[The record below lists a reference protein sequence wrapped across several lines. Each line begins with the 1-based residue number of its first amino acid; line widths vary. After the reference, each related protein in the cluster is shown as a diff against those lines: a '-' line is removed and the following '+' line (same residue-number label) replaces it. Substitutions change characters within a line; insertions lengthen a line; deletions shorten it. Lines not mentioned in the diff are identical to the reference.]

1 VGKAQLLTYKY
12 VNLSLELIEQP
23 FPNLTWHH
31 LSSNSISFHDLIC
44 STATR
49 PRQHHLSPPSPGCAW
64 LPRLTVSVIPR
75 ALTLSYSTAQPHL
88 QCFNPALTRAHSTP
102 LANTLCIYP
111 ICLPGLCT
119 SPEPSP
125 GFYTGLELGP
135 GPRIKPNSS
144 DLA

>member
-75 ALTLSYSTAQPHL
+75 ALTMSYSTAQPHL

-102 LANTLCIYP
+102 LRPGQHPLH
-111 ICLPGLCT
+111 LPNLPPRPLHQPRTKPRLLHRSRTWSRT
-119 SPEPSP
+119 SDQAQQ
-125 GFYTGLELGP
+125 L
-135 GPRIKPNSS
+135 
-144 DLA
+144 